1 MNKNWLP
8 KNYETWQYYNVRIF
22 NKAFLKSDFGN
33 FKGYPFRTY
42 SGGTYTAGYSDHF
55 PVFVVIA
62 KENTAKK

>member
-1 MNKNWLP
+1 
-8 KNYETWQYYNVRIF
+8 VRIF

-62 KENTAKK
+62 KENITKK

>member
-8 KNYETWQYYNVRIF
+8 KNYETWQYYNVRVF

-62 KENTAKK
+62 KENITKK